1 MISEAVTP
9 VVEAAEVVAE
19 TVAPVVDPGTLNWK
33 KVAAVTATV
42 VGVAACAYICK
53 KAIDKRK
60 ANKAV
65 EVNPVI
71 EEIEE
76 VVEEIKEE
84 APAPKTK
91 AKK

>member
-1 MISEAVTP
+1 MIAEAVAP
-9 VVEAAEVVAE
+9 VVETAEVVAE
-19 TVAPVVDPGTLNWK
+19 TVAPVVNPGTLNWK

-53 KAIDKRK
+53 KALDKRK
-60 ANKAV
+60 AEKTV
-65 EVNPVI
+65 IEVNPEPTP
-71 EEIEE
+71 EEEP
-76 VVEEIKEE
+76 VVEE